1 MSFFR
6 LQILGLVQI
15 SNFNERIAKKCKKP
29 PFLGQNG
36 QFWTLFGQKGQDRN
50 FFKKALVT
58 FFSHLQTLTNC
69 KVSEKIMNGFR
80 ETALRMNE
88 GTHVIP

>member
-36 QFWTLFGQKGQDRN
+36 QFWTLFGQNGQDRN
-50 FFKKALVT
+50 FSNKPL
-58 FFSHLQTLTNC
+58 
-69 KVSEKIMNGFR
+69 
-80 ETALRMNE
+80 
-88 GTHVIP
+88 